1 MVQNSNKQHKLVE
14 AKQFLPIFE
23 QRLLHT
29 ANKSVGKFEVKKN
42 QPMSC

>member
-14 AKQFLPIFE
+14 AKQFLQIFE
-23 QRLLHT
+23 QRLLYI
-29 ANKSVGKFEVKKN
+29 ADKSVGKFEVRKN